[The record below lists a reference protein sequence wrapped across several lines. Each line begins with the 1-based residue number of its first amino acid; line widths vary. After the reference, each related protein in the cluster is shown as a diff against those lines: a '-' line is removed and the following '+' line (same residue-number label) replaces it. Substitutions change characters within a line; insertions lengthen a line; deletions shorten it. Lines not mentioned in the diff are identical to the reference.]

1 MKNELIRG
9 YKVFRPDW
17 SCRPDGGFKQY
28 SCPGR
33 FQQDGVL
40 DVCGNGMHFCLKLSD
55 CFSYY
60 QFNSENKVAEV
71 IAHGEVLRDGDK
83 CCTNDLEI
91 VRELTWQ
98 EVLTFV
104 NTGKDCTGYC
114 NTGDRNTGD
123 RNTGS
128 WNTGSWNTGYCN
140 TGDRNTGDRN
150 TGDRNTGDRNTGSWN
165 TGSWNTGYCNTG
177 DRNTGDRNTGDR
189 NTGDRNTGSWNT
201 GDWNLSSFNTGCFM
215 TEEQPIMMFNK
226 PTTMTYRDW
235 MNSNARYLLNR
246 IPKNAAAWICAS
258 DMTDQ
263 EKTDHPE
270 YQTTGGYLKT
280 LDESDVAQTWW
291 DDLRQDQRDIV
302 LALPN
307 FDAEIFFQ
315 CTGIKVDAENA

>member
-1 MKNELIRG
+1 MENELIRG

-17 SCRPDGGFKQY
+17 SCRPSGGFKQY

-40 DVCGNGMHFCLKLSD
+40 DACGNGMHFCLKLSD

-71 IAHGEVLRDGDK
+71 IAHGEVIRDGDQ

-123 RNTGS
+123 
-128 WNTGSWNTGYCN
+128 CN
-140 TGDRNTGDRN
+140 TGDRNTGNCNTGNCNTGNRN
-150 TGDRNTGDRNTGSWN
+150 TGYWN
-165 TGSWNTGYCNTG
+165 TGSC
-177 DRNTGDRNTGDR
+177 
-189 NTGDRNTGSWNT
+189 NT

-246 IPKNAAAWICAS
+246 IPKNVTVWICAS

-280 LDESDVAQTWW
+280 LDESDAAQTWW

>member
-1 MKNELIRG
+1 
-9 YKVFRPDW
+9 
-17 SCRPDGGFKQY
+17 
-28 SCPGR
+28 
-33 FQQDGVL
+33 
-40 DVCGNGMHFCLKLSD
+40 MHFCLKLSD

-71 IAHGEVLRDGDK
+71 IAHGEVLRDGDQ

-98 EVLTFV
+98 EVLTIV
-104 NTGKDCTGYC
+104 NTGKDCTGSWNTGNWNTGNWNTGNCNTGNCNTGNC
-114 NTGDRNTGD
+114 NTGDRNTGNWNTGD
-123 RNTGS
+123 SNTGS
-128 WNTGSWNTGYCN
+128 WNTGNWNTGDSN
-140 TGDRNTGDRN
+140 TGDGNTGN
-150 TGDRNTGDRNTGSWN
+150 
-165 TGSWNTGYCNTG
+165 
-177 DRNTGDRNTGDR
+177 
-189 NTGDRNTGSWNT
+189 WNT

-246 IPKNAAAWICAS
+246 IPENATAWICAS